1 MANRRVE
8 RVAQAIKREIGEIIL
23 RELHDPR
30 ISFITVTN
38 VDLSGDLKEAKV
50 YISILGNE
58 KSQKTN
64 IHGLQNARGYIQ
76 GEIGRRLNMRYTPR
90 LSFHLDDSLK
100 KMTHI
105 NELITD
111 VSSKDE

>member
-1 MANRRVE
+1 MANRRAE
-8 RVAQAIKREIGEIIL
+8 RIAEAIKREISEIIL

-30 ISFITVTN
+30 IGFITVTN

-50 YISILGNE
+50 YISILGDE
-58 KSQKTN
+58 KSQRNN
-64 IHGLQNARGYIQ
+64 IHGLQSARGYMQ
-76 GEIGRRLNMRYTPR
+76 GEIARRLNMRYTPR

-100 KMTHI
+100 KIAHI

-111 VSSKDE
+111 VSLKDE